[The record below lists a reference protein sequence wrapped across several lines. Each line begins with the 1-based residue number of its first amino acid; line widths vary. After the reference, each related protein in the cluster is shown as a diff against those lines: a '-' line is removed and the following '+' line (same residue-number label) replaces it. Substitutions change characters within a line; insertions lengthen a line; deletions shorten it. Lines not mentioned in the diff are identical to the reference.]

1 MLDLRRLRLLRELH
15 RRGTI
20 AAVAEAL
27 TFTASAVSQQLGVLE
42 REAGVP
48 LLERSGRRV
57 TLTPAGRTLV
67 THADAVLERL
77 ELAVAELAGAR
88 EGIGGPLRIGT
99 FPSGGPAIVPATLAE
114 LARQHPALE
123 PMVQE
128 IDSARVSDGLRAG
141 ELDVALVHDYDFVPA
156 PPDTAVDQ
164 VPLLEEPM
172 YLATGTTTATGST
185 LGAGITPGAGTTAG
199 TGITLGAGTT
209 PGTGMTPGIGTQ
221 TGTSTGASPADTPPP
236 APTPAPPDDQGGV
249 EGVGPAPAPLRGGA
263 TQDIAAQH
271 VDARGHTL
279 ADLLGPWATAPWIT
293 ARDGTT
299 GHAMAVRA
307 CQAAGFQPRIRHQ
320 VNDFRT
326 VLALAAHGQGA
337 GFVPEMATAQ
347 PPEGVVLTRLPLYR
361 RSKVAFRAGGGAHP
375 AIAAFVTAA
384 RTAVGT
390 AVRTTDQAAT
400 PPRHGR

>member
-1 MLDLRRLRLLRELH
+1 MLDLRRLRLLRELD

-27 TFTASAVSQQLGVLE
+27 AYTASAVSQQLSVLE

-57 TLTPAGRTLV
+57 ALTPAGRTLV

-77 ELAVAELAGAR
+77 ELAVSELAGAR

-156 PPDTAVDQ
+156 SPDTTVDQ

-172 YLATGTTTATGST
+172 YLATATAT
-185 LGAGITPGAGTTAG
+185 ATA
-199 TGITLGAGTT
+199 TA
-209 PGTGMTPGIGTQ
+209 PE
-221 TGTSTGASPADTPPP
+221 P
-236 APTPAPPDDQGGV
+236 APDTDPDTDT
-249 EGVGPAPAPLRGGA
+249 GPDTDSAEDL
-263 TQDIAAQH
+263 T
-271 VDARGHTL
+271 ARDGTL

-326 VLALAAHGQGA
+326 VLALAAIGQGA
-337 GFVPEMATAQ
+337 GFVPEMATAHA
-347 PPEGVVLTRLPLYR
+347 PEHVVLTPLPLYR

-384 RTAVGT
+384 RTAI
-390 AVRTTDQAAT
+390 AAT
-400 PPRHGR
+400 APHAP